1 MKKLN
6 LENILEQAELDL
18 RLPIPFP
25 DKAEKKANYGS
36 VWDGDF
42 DSDASK
48 QSWSEFWQIF
58 LIYGPGVAV
67 ARELSTWSGEKK
79 LLNYE
84 SPYSDIL
91 GPLTIPEN
99 WKVYKITSGM
109 DVENFINGVKKDDKG
124 PFYEENVN
132 GGKLKFYLPSTKF
145 FNQFIGQIYK
155 FESDE
160 GYVYSLALELTTQK
174 QDVSTESSPNE
185 SADNL
190 TISLKN
196 LSPDGGNGWFFK
208 AAGDYKKGAREYFKE
223 VGSVI
228 VPYNPNVESVQESLK
243 SSKQLF
249 WEKWGIV
256 IQIAGSV
263 ILAYFT
269 GGLSAFIEG
278 VFLTMAEAEA
288 IAAGGA
294 GIFQSASAW
303 ITSSGAFAVARSE
316 VLAMALLE
324 SAINLPSAFIDRSFN
339 NEFGFVLGIAFCFFP
354 FVATYGRLGKWVKG
368 SFSEEACH
376 SLALKIL
383 KEGWTESTPPDV
395 IYKFITES
403 LNSEEKLMVSQAMK
417 LLGDNEGAQTF
428 KEVLKE
434 AMKNGAKNKLF
445 PSKLARIMGGK
456 YGETIRTMVAA
467 SVYFVDVTK
476 WYMILKSLNKKGKSD
491 DEINETLISAQQE
504 VNDINSKFKTANDTS
519 LNLPTTNIIISNY
532 IDSKSEVDG
541 ANAIF
546 KLAEKED
553 ESFFTDL
560 VAIKKM
566 EALEKETKEIQR
578 EGKLVDEKML
588 KTYNAFKELNNNLKT
603 KKPVEELYSW
613 FPPDNIKIMEFF
625 AKIDDDTML
634 DEIKNATTKFPCL
647 VTNFDYDD
655 GLPYS
660 ETSGILKFKVKS
672 PITIKYMDLYTKNL
686 KVDDLLYLYYPNYN
700 FKLNDEERGYVGFQ
714 CG

>member
-6 LENILEQAELDL
+6 LENILEQAEQDL

-25 DKAEKKANYGS
+25 DETEKKASHGS
-36 VWDGDF
+36 MWSGDF

-58 LIYGPGVAV
+58 SIYGPPIAIG
-67 ARELSTWSGEKK
+67 RELSTWSGEKK
-79 LLNYE
+79 LLDYE
-84 SPYSDIL
+84 SPYPVL
-91 GPLTIPEN
+91 GPLKLPEH

-109 DVENFINGVKKDDKG
+109 DVENFINGVKRDDKG
-124 PFYEENVN
+124 PYYEETVN
-132 GGKLKFYLPSTKF
+132 GGKLKFYLPSTEF
-145 FNQFIGQIYK
+145 FNTFIGQVYK

-160 GYVYSLALELTTQK
+160 GYVYSLALELTTRK
-174 QDVSTESSPNE
+174 KDVSAESSSNE
-185 SADNL
+185 SVDNL
-190 TISLKN
+190 SMSLKN
-196 LSPDGGNGWFFK
+196 LNPDGGNGWFFLGPTNFK
-208 AAGDYKKGAREYFKE
+208 TGAREYFKE
-223 VGSVI
+223 IGGVI
-228 VPYNPNVESVQESLK
+228 IPYNPNVESVQESLK

-249 WEKWGIV
+249 WEKWGVV

-263 ILAYFT
+263 VLAFFT
-269 GGLSAFIEG
+269 GGLTAFIEG

-288 IAAGGA
+288 MAAAGT
-294 GIFQSASAW
+294 GIFQSAAAW

-316 VLAMALLE
+316 VLALALLE
-324 SAINLPSAFIDRSFN
+324 TAINLPSAFIDRSFD

-354 FVATYGRLGKWVKG
+354 FVSNYGKLGKWIKG
-368 SFSEEACH
+368 SFSQEASH
-376 SLALKIL
+376 TLALKIL
-383 KEGWTESTPPDV
+383 NQGWDTFTPPEV

-417 LLGDNEGAQTF
+417 LLGDNEGAEAF
-428 KEVLKE
+428 KQSLKE

-445 PSKLARIMGGK
+445 PSKLAQLMGGK

-467 SVYFVDVTK
+467 FVYFVDVTK
-476 WYMILKSLNKKGKSD
+476 WYMILKSLNKQGKSD
-491 DEINETLISAQQE
+491 DEINETLINAQKG
-504 VNDINSKFKTANDTS
+504 VNNINDKFKVANDTS

-532 IDSKSEVDG
+532 IDSKSDVDG

-546 KLAEKED
+546 KLAKKED

-560 VAIKKM
+560 VAMKKM
-566 EALEKETKEIQR
+566 EALEKETKDIQK
-578 EGKLVDEKML
+578 EGKLVDEKIL
-588 KTYNAFKELNNNLKT
+588 KIKNAYIELNNNLKT
-603 KKPVEELYSW
+603 KKPIEELYSW

-625 AKIDDDTML
+625 AKIDDDAML